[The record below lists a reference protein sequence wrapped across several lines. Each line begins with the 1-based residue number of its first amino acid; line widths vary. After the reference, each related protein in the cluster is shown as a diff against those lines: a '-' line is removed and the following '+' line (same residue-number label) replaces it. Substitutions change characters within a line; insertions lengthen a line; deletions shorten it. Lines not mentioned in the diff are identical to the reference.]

1 MDIEESGCSDSRPPA
16 RCGKAAVSIYRYFP
30 HGGLQKSMMD
40 IVSEL
45 QRRNFD
51 VTIFCMSWE
60 SEKLPEKAAVRRL
73 RISGSSSAAKAHKF
87 DLALARV
94 LKKRDFDFHLSFNK
108 VASADCYFV
117 DDLPFARSAEQVPL
131 WRRIFSQRWRIYSKM
146 ERQVF
151 VSSSDS
157 LILCQGEK
165 QKRAYQKL
173 YSTPDERFV
182 ILPPGVDEKFRNA
195 IELRGSRRAV
205 VRQELGLQEDDRALF
220 FIGSAFYTKGADR
233 AIAALAALPSDSDVT
248 AKLFIVGHN
257 DEEKLRRFAKRCGV
271 DDQVFFLG
279 ARNDVPDLLAAADLL
294 IHPARSEAAGIV
306 LLEAL
311 CCGTPVLCSGN
322 CGYASFVDD
331 AGGVVLPTPFSQKHL
346 NRALMLILTV
356 PGNLDEMQQ
365 ETAVQKIGDEFFQR
379 SERIANIIG
388 ERLKNASDS

>member
-1 MDIEESGCSDSRPPA
+1 M
-16 RCGKAAVSIYRYFP
+16 
-30 HGGLQKSMMD
+30 
-40 IVSEL
+40 
-45 QRRNFD
+45 
-51 VTIFCMSWE
+51 
-60 SEKLPEKAAVRRL
+60 
-73 RISGSSSAAKAHKF
+73 
-87 DLALARV
+87 
-94 LKKRDFDFHLSFNK
+94 
-108 VASADCYFV
+108 
-117 DDLPFARSAEQVPL
+117 
-131 WRRIFSQRWRIYSKM
+131 
-146 ERQVF
+146 
-151 VSSSDS
+151 
-157 LILCQGEK
+157 
-165 QKRAYQKL
+165 
-173 YSTPDERFV
+173 

-195 IELRGSRRAV
+195 IELRGSRRAI

-257 DEEKLRRFAKRCGV
+257 DDEKLRRFAKRCGV
-271 DDQVFFLG
+271 DEQVFFLG
-279 ARNDVPDLLAAADLL
+279 ARNDVPDLFAAADLL